1 MQAAVSVKATV
12 PKVTVAAPKASV
24 SIKVDPKIAAGV
36 KAGVKSVTDA
46 TKKATVNI
54 KANTSKIG
62 ADIKATTAKIGAEV
76 NKATVKIGA
85 AVEGA
90 AKNTQEAISK
100 GIKAT
105 TDAVKAIKNKVRIA
119 LNQGMK
125 FTNMGKPS
133 DYMNGTPCAA
143 KFLAAWGLNMKFL
156 AMRNNAY
163 DYGLKCVAALS
174 QVRSST
180 ICAACDNTNEK
191 NFKTSSALNVSEDS
205 LQLLSDSCA
214 PFVEFLVGHSQ
225 VGPLVAI
232 YAASVDAT
240 LEPLVAKFKT
250 SADLLSGMGVD
261 KCFAT
266 PAPVVKADTKKAD
279 VKPAADKK
287 RRLQA
292 PVKASVKVAVPK
304 PAVKASVK
312 VAVPKVKVTVPKVA
326 VTVPKVAVTVPKVK
340 VSVPKVAIKV
350 TAKKAE
356 TPAMKITRGT
366 KGWSL
371 TDFPIKDEMNKSWDS
386 FTKMKQ
392 TAKIDFG
399 KLSKDC
405 YKTAA
410 ITKMIDLFVF
420 DSVSAIK
427 DMNVKFWGNYQEVAK
442 GTTVGADS
450 AFSKYLGKNLF
461 TLAPVAP
468 AKASLKVTVPKVSLK
483 VAAPKATVKVA
494 APKIAVPKVALKVAV
509 PKVSLNAKASIK
521 RRLQVVT
528 GPKFAVTATG
538 TKLNSALYTADVP
551 VVTKL
556 EAESDQVAP
565 SKASLLA
572 VGLLAFFMALFA

>member
-1 MQAAVSVKATV
+1 
-12 PKVTVAAPKASV
+12 
-24 SIKVDPKIAAGV
+24 
-36 KAGVKSVTDA
+36 
-46 TKKATVNI
+46 
-54 KANTSKIG
+54 
-62 ADIKATTAKIGAEV
+62 
-76 NKATVKIGA
+76 
-85 AVEGA
+85 
-90 AKNTQEAISK
+90 
-100 GIKAT
+100 
-105 TDAVKAIKNKVRIA
+105 
-119 LNQGMK
+119 
-125 FTNMGKPS
+125 MG
-133 DYMNGTPCAA
+133 
-143 KFLAAWGLNMKFL
+143 
-156 AMRNNAY
+156 
-163 DYGLKCVAALS
+163 
-174 QVRSST
+174 
-180 ICAACDNTNEK
+180 K
-191 NFKTSSALNVSEDS
+191 NFKTSLALNVSEDS

-304 PAVKASVK
+304 PAVKATVK
-312 VAVPKVKVTVPKVA
+312 VAVPKVT
-326 VTVPKVAVTVPKVK
+326 VTVPKVK

-468 AKASLKVTVPKVSLK
+468 AKASLKVTVPKV
-483 VAAPKATVKVA
+483 
-494 APKIAVPKVALKVAV
+494 ALKVAV
-509 PKVSLNAKASIK
+509 PKVSLKAKASIK

-528 GPKFAVTATG
+528 GP
-538 TKLNSALYTADVP
+538 KLNSALYTADVP

>member
-1 MQAAVSVKATV
+1 M
-12 PKVTVAAPKASV
+12 
-24 SIKVDPKIAAGV
+24 G
-36 KAGVKSVTDA
+36 
-46 TKKATVNI
+46 
-54 KANTSKIG
+54 
-62 ADIKATTAKIGAEV
+62 
-76 NKATVKIGA
+76 
-85 AVEGA
+85 
-90 AKNTQEAISK
+90 AISK

-191 NFKTSSALNVSEDS
+191 NFKTSLALNVSEDS

-250 SADLLSGMGVD
+250 SADLLSGIGVD

-312 VAVPKVKVTVPKVA
+312 VAVPKVK
-326 VTVPKVAVTVPKVK
+326 VTVPKVK

-468 AKASLKVTVPKVSLK
+468 AKASLKV
-483 VAAPKATVKVA
+483 AAPKATVKVA
-494 APKIAVPKVALKVAV
+494 APKIAVPKVALKVAVPKVALKVAV

-538 TKLNSALYTADVP
+538 TKLNAALYTADVP

>member
-1 MQAAVSVKATV
+1 
-12 PKVTVAAPKASV
+12 
-24 SIKVDPKIAAGV
+24 
-36 KAGVKSVTDA
+36 
-46 TKKATVNI
+46 
-54 KANTSKIG
+54 
-62 ADIKATTAKIGAEV
+62 
-76 NKATVKIGA
+76 
-85 AVEGA
+85 
-90 AKNTQEAISK
+90 
-100 GIKAT
+100 
-105 TDAVKAIKNKVRIA
+105 
-119 LNQGMK
+119 
-125 FTNMGKPS
+125 MG
-133 DYMNGTPCAA
+133 
-143 KFLAAWGLNMKFL
+143 
-156 AMRNNAY
+156 
-163 DYGLKCVAALS
+163 
-174 QVRSST
+174 
-180 ICAACDNTNEK
+180 
-191 NFKTSSALNVSEDS
+191 
-205 LQLLSDSCA
+205 
-214 PFVEFLVGHSQ
+214 
-225 VGPLVAI
+225 
-232 YAASVDAT
+232 
-240 LEPLVAKFKT
+240 
-250 SADLLSGMGVD
+250 
-261 KCFAT
+261 
-266 PAPVVKADTKKAD
+266 
-279 VKPAADKK
+279 
-287 RRLQA
+287 
-292 PVKASVKVAVPK
+292 
-304 PAVKASVK
+304 
-312 VAVPKVKVTVPKVA
+312 
-326 VTVPKVAVTVPKVK
+326 
-340 VSVPKVAIKV
+340 
-350 TAKKAE
+350 KKAE

-483 VAAPKATVKVA
+483 AAAPKATVKVA

-528 GPKFAVTATG
+528 GPG

>member
-1 MQAAVSVKATV
+1 M
-12 PKVTVAAPKASV
+12 
-24 SIKVDPKIAAGV
+24 G
-36 KAGVKSVTDA
+36 
-46 TKKATVNI
+46 
-54 KANTSKIG
+54 
-62 ADIKATTAKIGAEV
+62 
-76 NKATVKIGA
+76 
-85 AVEGA
+85 
-90 AKNTQEAISK
+90 AISK

-312 VAVPKVKVTVPKVA
+312 VAVPKV
-326 VTVPKVAVTVPKVK
+326 
-340 VSVPKVAIKV
+340 AINV

>member
-1 MQAAVSVKATV
+1 M
-12 PKVTVAAPKASV
+12 
-24 SIKVDPKIAAGV
+24 G
-36 KAGVKSVTDA
+36 
-46 TKKATVNI
+46 
-54 KANTSKIG
+54 
-62 ADIKATTAKIGAEV
+62 
-76 NKATVKIGA
+76 
-85 AVEGA
+85 
-90 AKNTQEAISK
+90 AISK

-105 TDAVKAIKNKVRIA
+105 TDAVKAIENKVRIA

-312 VAVPKVKVTVPKVA
+312 VAVPKV
-326 VTVPKVAVTVPKVK
+326 
-340 VSVPKVAIKV
+340 AINV

-410 ITKMIDLFVF
+410 I
-420 DSVSAIK
+420 
-427 DMNVKFWGNYQEVAK
+427 
-442 GTTVGADS
+442 
-450 AFSKYLGKNLF
+450 
-461 TLAPVAP
+461 
-468 AKASLKVTVPKVSLK
+468 
-483 VAAPKATVKVA
+483 
-494 APKIAVPKVALKVAV
+494 
-509 PKVSLNAKASIK
+509 
-521 RRLQVVT
+521 
-528 GPKFAVTATG
+528 
-538 TKLNSALYTADVP
+538 
-551 VVTKL
+551 
-556 EAESDQVAP
+556 
-565 SKASLLA
+565 
-572 VGLLAFFMALFA
+572 

>member
-1 MQAAVSVKATV
+1 
-12 PKVTVAAPKASV
+12 
-24 SIKVDPKIAAGV
+24 
-36 KAGVKSVTDA
+36 
-46 TKKATVNI
+46 
-54 KANTSKIG
+54 
-62 ADIKATTAKIGAEV
+62 
-76 NKATVKIGA
+76 
-85 AVEGA
+85 
-90 AKNTQEAISK
+90 
-100 GIKAT
+100 
-105 TDAVKAIKNKVRIA
+105 
-119 LNQGMK
+119 
-125 FTNMGKPS
+125 MG
-133 DYMNGTPCAA
+133 
-143 KFLAAWGLNMKFL
+143 
-156 AMRNNAY
+156 
-163 DYGLKCVAALS
+163 
-174 QVRSST
+174 
-180 ICAACDNTNEK
+180 
-191 NFKTSSALNVSEDS
+191 
-205 LQLLSDSCA
+205 
-214 PFVEFLVGHSQ
+214 
-225 VGPLVAI
+225 
-232 YAASVDAT
+232 
-240 LEPLVAKFKT
+240 
-250 SADLLSGMGVD
+250 
-261 KCFAT
+261 
-266 PAPVVKADTKKAD
+266 KKAD

-304 PAVKASVK
+304 PAVKATVK

-326 VTVPKVAVTVPKVK
+326 VTVPKVA

-468 AKASLKVTVPKVSLK
+468 AKASLKV
-483 VAAPKATVKVA
+483 
-494 APKIAVPKVALKVAV
+494 AV

-538 TKLNSALYTADVP
+538 TKLNAALYTADVP